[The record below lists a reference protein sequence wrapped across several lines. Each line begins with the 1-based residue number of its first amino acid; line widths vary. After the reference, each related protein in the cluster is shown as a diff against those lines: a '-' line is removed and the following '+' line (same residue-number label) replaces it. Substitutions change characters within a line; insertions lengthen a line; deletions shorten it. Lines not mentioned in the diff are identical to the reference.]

1 MIVFAVIGG
10 LFALG
15 IMYALSQTCLFKHSN
30 GEKDPEWTK
39 ASTTDDT
46 DAELHIAQQQPAVG
60 LGDLERRL
68 SIGSEGGEGGDASDS
83 FALVWENSADKGD
96 QSSSAKAGAAGA
108 AEVVVLVSQGAV

>member
-15 IMYALSQTCLFKHSN
+15 IMYALSQTCLFKHSS

-68 SIGSEGGEGGDASDS
+68 SIGSEGGEGS
-83 FALVWENSADKGD
+83 EGD

-108 AEVVVLVSQGAV
+108 AKAILLVSQGSV